1 MAATTTTTTGE
12 TKTAD
17 TPITDLVRIR
27 RNPLPQLPAF
37 PVQIADQPVGG
48 RLSHYIDNWKL
59 ITQDPWVLSVV
70 ENGYVVDFWD
80 KPPLATEP
88 QQSPLPADPV
98 KGKAVLEQVEVLLQ
112 KNVIER
118 VCNPYSPGF
127 YNRFFVVPKPGQN
140 KWRAILDLS
149 ILGRCYITR
158 QSFKMETADVVRNS
172 LEQGE
177 WATSLDFTDAYFHVL
192 MHPSS
197 RKYLRFAL
205 GGQVYQFRALPMGL
219 SSSARVFTRVI
230 KVIKGYAQRCGI
242 VLHQYIDDWMIH
254 CQCRLLTRA
263 QTHFVRLLACR
274 LGFLLNVQK
283 SELEPAQIF
292 TFLGLKF
299 DLIEGRVSVT
309 EDRWNRLQAVIAK
322 FEADPQVTAKLWQSL
337 LGRMVSTQRVV
348 ELGMLHVRPFQVE
361 LSNQWSQRTGRQ
373 DDKLMVPA
381 QLRRLLTW
389 WKAPENVCQGVP
401 FRPRAPQVQVFVD
414 ASSSGW
420 GGHIGRIKVQ
430 GKWSAQEATWHI
442 NAQELLAVR
451 RVLEHFREE
460 LSGKVVM
467 IASDNA
473 TTVSYIRKQG
483 GTRSMTLLRL
493 AQELYQWAESE
504 RIQLRCRHI
513 AGKLNVLADSL
524 SRQGQVLPTEWSL
537 HQQVVNDLWNV
548 WDRPSIDLFATVYN
562 RKLEVFVLP
571 YPDEQAYAV
580 DAMSL
585 RWHGMYAYAYPPT
598 AILGLVLQK
607 IRAELCTVIL
617 IAPWWP
623 QQAWF
628 PGILELL
635 VDWPIS
641 LPNRWYLLKQP
652 QSDMFHPDPQM
663 MKLHAWR
670 LSSRPT
676 ERKDFLRR
684 LLNVSQSDRKHQVQ
698 RCMRPSGESSELGV
712 VQGVS
717 IHAVPLYST

>member
-1 MAATTTTTTGE
+1 MLRTVQIGMMVGDRIVHPRRVRRAVARLVTRVRIGIKVDGSQTAMVPFVAGERTTVVSLPRVVTEEEDLAEEDTAMAATTTTTTGE

-381 QLRRLLTW
+381 QLRRLLAW
-389 WKAPENVCQGVP
+389 WKAPENV
-401 FRPRAPQVQVFVD
+401 
-414 ASSSGW
+414 
-420 GGHIGRIKVQ
+420 
-430 GKWSAQEATWHI
+430 
-442 NAQELLAVR
+442 
-451 RVLEHFREE
+451 
-460 LSGKVVM
+460 
-467 IASDNA
+467 
-473 TTVSYIRKQG
+473 
-483 GTRSMTLLRL
+483 
-493 AQELYQWAESE
+493 
-504 RIQLRCRHI
+504 
-513 AGKLNVLADSL
+513 
-524 SRQGQVLPTEWSL
+524 
-537 HQQVVNDLWNV
+537 
-548 WDRPSIDLFATVYN
+548 
-562 RKLEVFVLP
+562 
-571 YPDEQAYAV
+571 
-580 DAMSL
+580 
-585 RWHGMYAYAYPPT
+585 
-598 AILGLVLQK
+598 
-607 IRAELCTVIL
+607 
-617 IAPWWP
+617 
-623 QQAWF
+623 
-628 PGILELL
+628 
-635 VDWPIS
+635 
-641 LPNRWYLLKQP
+641 
-652 QSDMFHPDPQM
+652 
-663 MKLHAWR
+663 
-670 LSSRPT
+670 
-676 ERKDFLRR
+676 
-684 LLNVSQSDRKHQVQ
+684 
-698 RCMRPSGESSELGV
+698 
-712 VQGVS
+712 
-717 IHAVPLYST
+717 